1 MPLNVFA
8 PFIRDL
14 KQITTATST
23 TVAGSKEAQKR
34 RSAHQFRDQF
44 RRSRNQ
50 ANNAIKLAKKL
61 YVSYNLEAN
70 KGNLRKTWNVIN
82 ELTSRNSGKSTNI
95 LEIKVD
101 NKIVSNL
108 MDIADTINVHFTKR
122 CASISA
128 RYSRCRC

>member
-8 PFIRDL
+8 PFIRDF

-23 TVAGSKEAQKR
+23 TAAGSKEAQKR

-44 RRSRNQ
+44 RRARNQ

-61 YVSYNLEAN
+61 YVSYNLETN
-70 KGNLRKTWNVIN
+70 KGNLRKTWYVIN
-82 ELTSRNSGKSTNI
+82 KLTSRNSGKSTNI

-101 NKIVSNL
+101 NK

-122 CASISA
+122 CASVSA